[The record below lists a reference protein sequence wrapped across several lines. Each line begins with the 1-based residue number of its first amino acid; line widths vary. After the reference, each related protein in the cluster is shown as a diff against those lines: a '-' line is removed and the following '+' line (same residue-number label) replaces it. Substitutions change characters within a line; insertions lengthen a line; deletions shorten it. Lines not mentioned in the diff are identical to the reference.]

1 MFSWLRKAVSSTPRS
16 SPRPARRML
25 EFERLEERTV
35 PAGVIAVGTGAGV
48 APLVALFHDT
58 NNDGVPDSAA
68 FAVFP
73 VLTPAFRGGVRVAVG
88 HFTGTTTLQLV
99 VAAGPGNAPMVQVF
113 QLNASDVPTGEVESF
128 LAAGAGF
135 RNGLFVAR
143 AHTGGAALDSLI
155 VSADA
160 GGAGFVKVYND
171 GTAGDHL
178 LANSLVD
185 AFLPFGAGYRGGVRV
200 AASRNLTGGAIS
212 DSVALTTGPGI
223 VSRVVILK
231 DSNNNVVIS
240 DNLAT
245 REVLFPGGHSYK
257 GGFFVAVGDVG
268 SPSANAELIVSK
280 DAGSPPRV
288 YIFAD
293 TNNNGKYGDDV
304 GPVASFLAFGADY
317 RGGVRV
323 AYSRLS
329 PAAANLQAELMVAPA
344 FGRSPVKVFKAVSNG
359 EIQPTT
365 LPLAQFFPFG
375 PNFTHGY
382 FIAFGGNGS

>member
-1 MFSWLRKAVSSTPRS
+1 
-16 SPRPARRML
+16 ML

-35 PAGVIAVGTGAGV
+35 PAGVIAVGSGAGV
-48 APLVALFHDT
+48 APRVALFHDS
-58 NNDGVPDSAA
+58 NNDGIPNGSP

-73 VLTPAFRGGVRVAVG
+73 VLRSTFRGGARVAVG
-88 HFTGTTTLQLV
+88 HFTSSTALQLA
-99 VAAGPGNAPMVQVF
+99 VAAGPGNTPMVQIF
-113 QLNASDVPTGEVESF
+113 QLDTATDVPTGEVETF
-128 LAAGAGF
+128 LATGAGF

-143 AHTGGAALDSLI
+143 AHTASATLDSLI

-185 AFLPFGAGYRGGVRV
+185 AFLPFGPGYRGGVRV
-200 AASRNLTGGAIS
+200 AASRNLTAGAVS

-223 VSRVVILK
+223 VSRVVILN
-231 DSNNNVVIS
+231 DSNNNFALS

-280 DAGSPPRV
+280 DAGNPPRV

-293 TNNNGKYGDDV
+293 TNGNGKYGDDV
-304 GPVASFLAFGADY
+304 GPVASFLAFGASY

-329 PAAANLQAELMVAPA
+329 PPAANLQAELMVAPA
-344 FGRSPVKVFKAVSNG
+344 FGRSPVKVFKAVNNG

-365 LPLAQFFPFG
+365 SPLAQFFPFG

>member
-1 MFSWLRKAVSSTPRS
+1 MFSWLRRAVSAAPRS

-73 VLTPAFRGGVRVAVG
+73 VLTPTFRGGVRVAVG
-88 HFTGTTTLQLV
+88 HFTSASALQLV
-99 VAAGPGNAPMVQVF
+99 VAAGPGNRPMVQIF
-113 QLNASDVPTGEVESF
+113 QLDAATDVPTGEVESF

-160 GGAGFVKVYND
+160 GGTGFVKVYND
-171 GTAGDHL
+171 ARGAAGDHL
-178 LANSLVD
+178 LANSLAD

-212 DSVALTTGPGI
+212 DSVALATGPGI
-223 VSRVVILK
+223 VSRVMILRH
-231 DSNNNVVIS
+231 SN
-240 DNLAT
+240 
-245 REVLFPGGHSYK
+245 K
-257 GGFFVAVGDVG
+257 
-268 SPSANAELIVSK
+268 
-280 DAGSPPRV
+280 
-288 YIFAD
+288 
-293 TNNNGKYGDDV
+293 
-304 GPVASFLAFGADY
+304 
-317 RGGVRV
+317 
-323 AYSRLS
+323 
-329 PAAANLQAELMVAPA
+329 
-344 FGRSPVKVFKAVSNG
+344 
-359 EIQPTT
+359 
-365 LPLAQFFPFG
+365 
-375 PNFTHGY
+375 
-382 FIAFGGNGS
+382 